1 MLRAIRTTACT
12 AALLSSCFLFSQQ
25 PSSQEAPTAIAR
37 PVAAKAKSADAGKAA
52 DKTPKLTEDQKLALQ
67 LLETSEAASRGF
79 EAPMRSF
86 GLMNVAQSLTG
97 TDAARARSLLGDA
110 FRATLEIHNDDD
122 TKARLQEE
130 TFRTLL
136 PLSQEDVE
144 ELLPQAEM
152 RVRKPI
158 TDIIVARYAEKKQF
172 DKGLELI
179 NQINAVDEFPYGS
192 AGKLMEAMPPE
203 MMADKQSLFSQ
214 AVASFK
220 SHEHYQPG
228 LFRIGN
234 NTLTDLVVKFGAT
247 MPPKMV
253 LAAIDEILSQGKAA
267 AEEELS
273 ITVGGDGGTTSFG
286 SRYQYDLF
294 ALLPLLQQLDESRA
308 KQLLEENQALQAKL
322 QQFPQGLSSLDPP
335 PPPGAAKGSDGN
347 ARRRGLSTMV
357 RSGDRGGAGPGQ
369 SAAAAQIQMNQETM
383 RRAGDIAQEGETDPT
398 QAIAHSMTLPVKID
412 GPMGGN
418 SPRGNALEA
427 IAKANVKKN
436 PAGADQA
443 LSDLRKITPDLPL
456 RLQAQY
462 LSSAGAIYLQMDE
475 KGNAEKVVS
484 EGFKVA
490 EKMLE
495 NDVNPAN
502 PNQALKAW
510 WPSADAY
517 RRFVEVQAKIS
528 HAATLNVLKEIN
540 DPEIR
545 ATESIMVARS
555 LLGLPLKRFIVA
567 ENRKDTHMMMMTD
580 NN

>member
-1 MLRAIRTTACT
+1 MIRAIRITACA
-12 AALLSSCFLFSQQ
+12 AALLSSCYLLSQQ
-25 PSSQEAPTAIAR
+25 PSSQDAPAAAAR
-37 PVAAKAKSADAGKAA
+37 PVAAKVKGPDSSKAA
-52 DKTPKLTEDQKLALQ
+52 DKMPKLTEDQKLALQ

-86 GLMNVAQSLTG
+86 SLMNVAQSMAT
-97 TDAARARSLLGDA
+97 TDQARARTLLNDA
-110 FRATLEIHNDDD
+110 FRATLEIHDDDD
-122 TKARLQEE
+122 TKARIQEE
-130 TFRTLL
+130 IFRTLL

-172 DKGLELI
+172 DKALDLI

-192 AGKLMEAMPPE
+192 AAKVMEAMPPE
-203 MMADKQSLFSQ
+203 MTAEKQSLFSQ

-228 LFRIGN
+228 LIRLGN

-247 MPPKMV
+247 MPPKLV
-253 LAAIDEILSQGKAA
+253 LAAIDEILAQGKAA
-267 AEEELS
+267 AEEQMN

-294 ALLPLLQQLDESRA
+294 ALLPLLEHLDESRA
-308 KQLLEENQALQAKL
+308 KQLLEENQALQAQL
-322 QQFPQGLSSLDPP
+322 QQFPQGLSSLDPQP
-335 PPPGAAKGSDGN
+335 APGAAKESAGN
-347 ARRRGLSTMV
+347 AKRRGLSTMV
-357 RSGDRGGAGPGQ
+357 RQGLDKSSGPGQ
-369 SAAAAQIQMNQETM
+369 SAAAAQIQMNQETL
-383 RRAGDIAQEGETDPT
+383 RRARDIAQEGETDPT
-398 QAIAHSMTLPVKID
+398 QAMAHAMTLPVKID

-427 IAKANVKKN
+427 IAKANGKKN
-436 PAGADQA
+436 PAAAEQA
-443 LSDLRKITPDLPL
+443 LSDLRKLIPDLPL

-475 KGNAEKVVS
+475 KSNAEKVVS

-490 EKMLE
+490 DKMLE

-528 HAATLNVLKEIN
+528 HPATLNVLKEIS

-555 LLGLPLKRFIVA
+555 LLGLPLKRFIVS
-567 ENRKDTHMMMMTD
+567 EKRKDTNMMMMTD